1 MHKVKLMKLSIVVPL
16 FNESQTLMELHQRI
30 TNSVRAIDD
39 AYEII
44 FVNDFSTDNTLAL
57 IKQLAL
63 QDQHIRYLSF
73 SRNFGH
79 QIAVCAGLGIAKGD
93 AVVIIDGDLQ
103 DPPELI
109 PELYQKHLEG
119 YNVVYAKR
127 VLRKGESIFKRA
139 TAKLFYRFLAL
150 MTSISI
156 PLDVGD
162 FRLIDRKV
170 LKQLKEMDE
179 RQKFLRGQIAWIG
192 FKQTA
197 VCYERDPRKFGTT
210 GYTFKKMLRL
220 AIDGI
225 TSFSDA
231 PLKIATLLGLFASLV
246 SCFILVYALFS
257 KYILQHTIDGWTS
270 LIIAIVFIGGV
281 QLFCIGI
288 IGEYISRIYHDVR
301 KRPLY
306 IIDESN
312 ILEE

>member
-1 MHKVKLMKLSIVVPL
+1 MKLSIVVPL
-16 FNESQTLMELHQRI
+16 FNESQTLSELYDRI
-30 TNSVRAIDD
+30 TKAACKIDE

-44 FVNDFSTDNTLAL
+44 FVNDYSTDNTLS
-57 IKQLAL
+57 QLKELAAR
-63 QDQHIRYLSF
+63 DHHVVYLSF

-79 QIAVCAGLGIAKGD
+79 QIAVCAGLGAAKGD

-127 VLRKGESIFKRA
+127 MVRKGESFFKIV
-139 TAKLFYRFLAL
+139 TAKLFYRILASL
-150 MTSISI
+150 TSISI

-170 LKQLKEMDE
+170 LAQLKEMDE

-192 FKQTA
+192 FKQSA
-197 VCYERDPRKFGTT
+197 VLYERDPRKFGTT

-225 TSFSDA
+225 TSFSDF
-231 PLKIATLLGLFASLV
+231 PLKVATLLGLFASFV
-246 SCFILVYALFS
+246 SSLILFYALFS
-257 KYILQHTIDGWTS
+257 KYILKHTIDGWTS

-312 ILEE
+312 VVS